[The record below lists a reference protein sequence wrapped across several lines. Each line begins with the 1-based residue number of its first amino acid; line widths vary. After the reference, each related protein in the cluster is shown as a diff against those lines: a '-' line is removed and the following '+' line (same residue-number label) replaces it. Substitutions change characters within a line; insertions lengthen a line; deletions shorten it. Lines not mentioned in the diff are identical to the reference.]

1 MEKKLFFPVRE
12 RIENLDSRECMRI
25 RRDSVKTEDNILL
38 AIKLDVERLR
48 LLLKSKL

>member
-1 MEKKLFFPVRE
+1 
-12 RIENLDSRECMRI
+12 MRI
-25 RRDSVKTEDNILL
+25 RRDNVKTEDNILL